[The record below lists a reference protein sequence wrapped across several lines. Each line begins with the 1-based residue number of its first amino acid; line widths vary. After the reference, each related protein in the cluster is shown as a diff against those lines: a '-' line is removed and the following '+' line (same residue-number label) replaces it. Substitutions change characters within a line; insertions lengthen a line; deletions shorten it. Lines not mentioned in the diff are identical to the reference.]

1 MEKGFKCCAL
11 LLCPWMW
18 KDLVESWFCHGRIW
32 GLLSI
37 NKREWMDAKFGD
49 QKYHPLFT
57 CLNSDVVFSPCC
69 PVLFFLHYSERN
81 EFSGCRSGGSAQ
93 QSHQLLL
100 ETHPSVRILVFF
112 SAPLVGRLETS
123 SWIYLH
129 TSVLP
134 SSDNIWQ
141 CGILGW
147 ISFPSNWIPKKLE
160 NSYICFVFQEFLVPP
175 PPPFFLIGKCNKIL
189 A

>member
-1 MEKGFKCCAL
+1 MAESEACWVLTKG
-11 LLCPWMW
+11 
-18 KDLVESWFCHGRIW
+18 S
-32 GLLSI
+32 
-37 NKREWMDAKFGD
+37 EWM
-49 QKYHPLFT
+49 
-57 CLNSDVVFSPCC
+57 LNLETKNTILFSPAWTLMLFSFLAALCF
-69 PVLFFLHYSERN
+69 FFLHYSERN

-112 SAPLVGRLETS
+112 SAALVGRLETS

-175 PPPFFLIGKCNKIL
+175 PPPLFFW
-189 A
+189 